1 MSFFLLI
8 YLGNLGII
16 YIEDLGMKGGKD
28 MSEKSFG
35 GSLTMLVLAL
45 LEQGDKYGYQMI
57 KELEMKSD
65 GSFSMKEGTLYPILH
80 GMENQGWVKSYSQT
94 AENGRPRKYYR
105 ITRAG
110 LRQLQQ
116 QKQEWEE
123 YVAKV
128 RKVMGGGLNAMG

>member
-1 MSFFLLI
+1 
-8 YLGNLGII
+8 
-16 YIEDLGMKGGKD
+16 

-80 GMENQGWVKSYSQT
+80 GLENQGWVKSYSQT